1 MSNYVLMVS
10 MDKLTSLTSIS
21 PNLDAHTLRPNIFY
35 AQTQVQQILG
45 DLQYNELCN
54 KIETATPLTSE
65 ETQLMDYIGNFLI
78 WTAAHESTL
87 SIYMKMVNNGVTSGT
102 DGDGRR
108 SVGIEEIK
116 FLRSMLTN
124 RADIY
129 RRQLQE
135 FIRINIGWYPLI
147 SQSNSNQVV
156 RSQRWNNYFSGIQ
169 LDNKFYRGVPN
180 SFSSNITQYSEL
192 DHTDPPGC
200 DW

>member
-1 MSNYVLMVS
+1 
-10 MDKLTSLTSIS
+10 
-21 PNLDAHTLRPNIFY
+21 LDAHTLRPNIFY
-35 AQTQVQQILG
+35 SQTQFQQIVG
-45 DLQYNELCN
+45 DLQYNQICN
-54 KIETATPLTSE
+54 TILTGGTFSE
-65 ETQLMDYIGNFLI
+65 IETQLMSYAQDFLI

-102 DGDGRR
+102 DGDGRK

-147 SQSNSNQVV
+147 NQSNSNQVV

-169 LDNKFYRGVPN
+169 LDSRSYRSTPN
-180 SFSSNITQYSEL
+180 SMSNNITQYSEL
-192 DHTDPPGC
+192 DHTDPPNC

>member
-54 KIETATPLTSE
+54 KIQNQIPLTSE

-102 DGDGRR
+102 DGDGRK

-135 FIRINIGWYPLI
+135 FIRINIGWFPLI

-169 LDNKFYRGVPN
+169 LDSKSYRSTPN
-180 SFSSNITQYSEL
+180 SFNNNLTQYSEL

>member
-54 KIETATPLTSE
+54 KIQDQIPLTSE

-102 DGDGRR
+102 DGDGRK

-135 FIRINIGWYPLI
+135 FIRINLGWYPLI

-169 LDNKFYRGVPN
+169 LDSKSYRSTPN
-180 SFSSNITQYSEL
+180 SFNNNLTQYSEL

>member
-1 MSNYVLMVS
+1 MVS
-10 MDKLTSLTSIS
+10 LDKLTSLTSIS
-21 PNLDAHTLRPNIFY
+21 PNLDAHTLRPNIYY

-54 KIETATPLTSE
+54 KIEAGTALTSE

-102 DGDGRR
+102 DGDGRK
-108 SVGIEEIK
+108 SASIEEIK

-135 FIRINIGWYPLI
+135 FIRINLGWFPLI

-169 LDNKFYRGVPN
+169 LDSKSYRSTPN
-180 SFSSNITQYSEL
+180 SFNNNLTQYSEL

>member
-1 MSNYVLMVS
+1 MVS

-45 DLQYNELCN
+45 DLQYNSLCDSITN
-54 KIETATPLTSE
+54 ATPLTPE

-87 SIYMKMVNNGVTSGT
+87 SIYMKMVNNGVTTGT
-102 DGDGRR
+102 DGDGRKGV
-108 SVGIEEIK
+108 SIEELK

-124 RADIY
+124 RSETD
-129 RRQLQE
+129 RKQLQE
-135 FIRINIGWYPLI
+135 FIRINIGWFPLI
-147 SQSNSNQVV
+147 NQSNSNQVV

-169 LDNKFYRGVPN
+169 LDSRSYRSTPN
-180 SFSSNITQYSEL
+180 SMSNNITQYSEL
-192 DHTDPPGC
+192 DHTDPPNC

>member
-45 DLQYNELCN
+45 DLQYNELCD
-54 KIETATPLTSE
+54 KIETAIPLTPM

-108 SVGIEEIK
+108 SVGIDEIK

-124 RADIY
+124 RADIHFH
-129 RRQLQE
+129 LS
-135 FIRINIGWYPLI
+135 INQTLI
-147 SQSNSNQVV
+147 KLL
-156 RSQRWNNYFSGIQ
+156 G
-169 LDNKFYRGVPN
+169 LKDG
-180 SFSSNITQYSEL
+180 
-192 DHTDPPGC
+192 
-200 DW
+200 

>member
-1 MSNYVLMVS
+1 MVS

-54 KIETATPLTSE
+54 KISGQIPLTSE

-102 DGDGRR
+102 DGDGRK

-169 LDNKFYRGVPN
+169 LDSKSYRSTPN
-180 SFSSNITQYSEL
+180 SFNNNITQYSEL

>member
-54 KIETATPLTSE
+54 KIQNQIPLTSE

-147 SQSNSNQVV
+147 NQSNSNQVV

-169 LDNKFYRGVPN
+169 LDSKSYRSTPN
-180 SFSSNITQYSEL
+180 SFNNNITQYSEL

>member
-21 PNLDAHTLRPNIFY
+21 PNLDAHTLRPNIYY

-45 DLQYNELCN
+45 DLQYNELCR
-54 KIETATPLTSE
+54 KITEQEQLTNH

-108 SVGIEEIK
+108 SAGIDEIK

-135 FIRINIGWYPLI
+135 FIRINLGWFPLI
-147 SQSNSNQVV
+147 GQSNSNQVV
-156 RSQRWNNYFSGIQ
+156 RSQRWANYFPGLQ
-169 LDNKFYRGVPN
+169 LDTRFYRGTHHSWKN
-180 SFSSNITQYSEL
+180 NLTQYSEL
-192 DHTDPPGC
+192 DHTDPPNC

>member
-54 KIETATPLTSE
+54 KIQDQIPLTSE

-102 DGDGRR
+102 DGDGRK

-169 LDNKFYRGVPN
+169 LDSKSYRSTPN
-180 SFSSNITQYSEL
+180 SFNNNITQYSEL

>member
-54 KIETATPLTSE
+54 KIENAIAMTPE
-65 ETQLMDYIGNFLI
+65 ETQLLDYVGNFLV

-102 DGDGRR
+102 DGDGRK
-108 SVGIEEIK
+108 SVGIDEIK

-135 FIRINIGWYPLI
+135 FIRINIGWFPLI
-147 SQSNSNQVV
+147 NQSNSNQVV

-169 LDNKFYRGVPN
+169 LDSRSYRSTPN
-180 SFSSNITQYSEL
+180 SMSNNITQYSEL
-192 DHTDPPGC
+192 DHTDPPNC

>member
-1 MSNYVLMVS
+1 MVS
-10 MDKLTSLTSIS
+10 LDKLTSLTSIS
-21 PNLDAHTLRPNIFY
+21 PNLDAHTLRPNIYY

-54 KIETATPLTSE
+54 KIEAGTPLTSE

-102 DGDGRR
+102 DGDGRK
-108 SVGIEEIK
+108 SATIEEIK

-169 LDNKFYRGVPN
+169 LDSKSYRATPN
-180 SFSSNITQYSEL
+180 SFNNNLTQYSEL

>member
-54 KIETATPLTSE
+54 KIQNQIPLTSE

-102 DGDGRR
+102 DGDGRK

-169 LDNKFYRGVPN
+169 LDSKSYRSTPN
-180 SFSSNITQYSEL
+180 SFNNNLTQYSEL

>member
-1 MSNYVLMVS
+1 MVS

-54 KIETATPLTSE
+54 KIQDQIPLTSE

-102 DGDGRR
+102 DGDGRK

-135 FIRINIGWYPLI
+135 FIRINLGWFPLI
-147 SQSNSNQVV
+147 STSNSNQVV

-169 LDNKFYRGVPN
+169 LDNKAYRSTPN
-180 SFSSNITQYSEL
+180 SFNNNITQYSEL

>member
-10 MDKLTSLTSIS
+10 LDKLTSLTSIS
-21 PNLDAHTLRPNIFY
+21 PNLDAHTLRPNIYY

-54 KIETATPLTSE
+54 KIEAGTPLTSE

-102 DGDGRR
+102 DGDGRK
-108 SVGIEEIK
+108 SATIEEIK

-169 LDNKFYRGVPN
+169 LDSKSYRATPN
-180 SFSSNITQYSEL
+180 SFNNNLTQYSEL

>member
-1 MSNYVLMVS
+1 MANYVLMVS
-10 MDKLTSLTSIS
+10 LDKLTSLTSIS
-21 PNLDAHTLRPNIFY
+21 PNLDAHTLRPNIYY

-54 KIETATPLTSE
+54 KIEAGTPLTSE

-102 DGDGRR
+102 DGDGRK
-108 SVGIEEIK
+108 SATIEEIK

-135 FIRINIGWYPLI
+135 FIRINLGWYPLI

-169 LDNKFYRGVPN
+169 LDSKSYRATPN
-180 SFSSNITQYSEL
+180 SFNNNLTQYSEL

>member
-10 MDKLTSLTSIS
+10 LDKLTSLTSIS
-21 PNLDAHTLRPNIFY
+21 PNLDPQTLRPNIYY

-54 KIETATPLTSE
+54 KIEAGTSLTSE
-65 ETQLMDYIGNFLI
+65 ETQLMDYIGNYLI

-102 DGDGRR
+102 DGDGRK
-108 SVGIEEIK
+108 SATIEEIK

-135 FIRINIGWYPLI
+135 FIRINLGWFPLI

-169 LDNKFYRGVPN
+169 LDSKSYRATPN
-180 SFSSNITQYSEL
+180 SFNNNLTQYSEL